1 MRKRHQEE
9 VQISSLNNCKN
20 ELAIHWDK
28 KKKKVGEA
36 DCNGT
41 GERLELSFKYVKC
54 ETHVIYQ
61 NGQLNRHLDIWNWRS
76 GKKSRLETQIWVCHY
91 IDGI

>member
-1 MRKRHQEE
+1 MNWLFIE
-9 VQISSLNNCKN
+9 I
-20 ELAIHWDK
+20 K

-61 NGQLNRHLDIWNWRS
+61 NGQLNRHLDI
-76 GKKSRLETQIWVCHY
+76 
-91 IDGI
+91 